1 MGTKKTTL
9 LMTLI
14 NSNYCT
20 YGTVLYLYC
29 SSYHHLCLMQMVLN
43 PRLERDQE
51 TPKSDYIIL

>member
-1 MGTKKTTL
+1 
-9 LMTLI
+9 MTLI